1 MKTCMT
7 SLLASLT
14 LALCLSSCDTVDS
27 VGYPPPR
34 VAPLVL
40 NDMPMEAINMGD
52 YEILPD
58 YIPPYYRHTR
68 AYSSG
73 LSTTGRYYY
82 PNQYYQ
88 TGGYW
93 YNGDRRIGGP
103 DYENK
108 YN

>member
-14 LALCLSSCDTVDS
+14 LALCLSSCDTV
-27 VGYPPPR
+27 GYPPPR
-34 VAPLVL
+34 VAPLML
-40 NDMPMEAINMGD
+40 TDMPMEAINMGD

-58 YIPPYYRHTR
+58 YIPPYYRHSR
-68 AYSSG
+68 SYSAG
-73 LSTTGRYYY
+73 VGTTGRYYY
-82 PNQYYQ
+82 PNQYYIN
-88 TGGYW
+88 GAYW